1 MSERA
6 KQKQTRQLKA
16 DNGLIYHIIFRQ
28 AGTLAK
34 ALLEGV
40 MNSDDAGAQ
49 EIHVNLTTS
58 EFNIHDNGKGFE
70 NSTEIE
76 QFFETFGTP
85 HDLDEHGVSRD
96 AKFGTFRI
104 GRGQLFAFAHTVWK
118 SGEFEMD
125 VDVKN
130 RGLEYD
136 LYEGVGP
143 HEGCHIHGK
152 LYSHLTPSEKLETE
166 KALKMF
172 VKYMSVPVYLN
183 GEKVNTPPQEVEG
196 WDEET
201 DEYYLMT
208 DGIPQGSGI
217 EVYQQGV
224 HVMHQSAWQ
233 FGIGAIVVTKVPVVL
248 NTARNDILSSCKV
261 WRAVK
266 RRLKE
271 LGGKSIEK
279 QAKRKLKLTDE
290 ERAAIFHALQA
301 EEKRPFEVR
310 DLKLFQD
317 TTGTCWSAGQIS
329 RMASAHSKWDLL
341 ADGFFGV
348 AFAKATDQKA
358 DRVLQRKMGLVLDLE
373 NIRMAGYET
382 QEELMELIYSI
393 YSGSL
398 PKRVRLCTMS
408 EITEGLSNDHRIIAP
423 NKWSKNEKVIMTALG
438 TINDYHRGVPGK
450 LLELE
455 EISRSE
461 FPIRELRLGESDT
474 ADGWTDGETYI
485 AINRE
490 LFKRKALSEKLV
502 GDAVLLLIHEYCHAE
517 PSNLNHGHSPEF
529 YRRYHDLSRHAPN
542 WTRKCLQ
549 KAVHGLRRRAKK
561 LSTNISHDIR
571 INAEAAYNAVML
583 EMDEEGET
591 V

>member
-40 MNSDDAGAQ
+40 MNSDDAGAS
-49 EIHVNLTTS
+49 EIHVDLTTTD
-58 EFNIHDNGKGFE
+58 FDIRDDGKGFE

-85 HDLDEHGVSRD
+85 HDLDEHGVSQD

-143 HEGCHIHGK
+143 HEGCRIKGT
-152 LYSHLTPSEKLETE
+152 LYQPLGPAEKLETE
-166 KALKMF
+166 KSLRHY

-183 GEKVNTPPQEVEG
+183 GEKINTPPQEVEK

-201 DEYYLMT
+201 DDYYLMT
-208 DGIPQGSGI
+208 TGIPDGAGI

-224 HVMHQSAWQ
+224 HVMHQSSYQ
-233 FGIGAIVVTKVPVVL
+233 YGIGAIIVTKKACVL
-248 NTARNDILSSCKV
+248 NTARNDILSTCKV
-261 WRAVK
+261 WRAAK
-266 RRLKE
+266 KRLKE
-271 LGGKSIEK
+271 LGGHQVEK
-279 QAKRKLKLTDE
+279 VAKRRLKLTE
-290 ERAAIFHALQA
+290 AERASTFHRLEAGEL
-301 EEKRPFEVR
+301 RPHEVK
-310 DLKLFQD
+310 DLKLFED
-317 TTGTCWSAGQIS
+317 TTGTSWSAAQIS
-329 RMASAHSKWDLL
+329 RMATANSNWDLL
-341 ADGFFGV
+341 DDGFFGV
-348 AFAKATDQKA
+348 CFAPYTTQKA
-358 DRVLQRKMGLVLDLE
+358 DRLLQRKMGLALATD
-373 NIRMAGYET
+373 NIRMAGVET
-382 QEELMELIYSI
+382 PEELMQLIFDMQGGTI
-393 YSGSL
+393 EE
-398 PKRVRLCTMS
+398 RVRLCTLD
-408 EITEGLSNDHRIIAP
+408 EATEGLKNDHRIISPRKWTP
-423 NKWSKNEKVIMTALG
+423 NETTIVRALEA
-438 TINDYHRGVPGK
+438 INSYWGGIPEQLCK
-450 LLELE
+450 LD
-455 EISRSE
+455 EISKSE
-461 FPIRELRLGESDT
+461 LPIRQIRLGESDT

-485 AINRE
+485 AINRD
-490 LFKRKALSEKLV
+490 LFKRKQMSEKLV

-529 YRRYHDLSRHAPN
+529 YRRYHDLSRYAPD
-542 WTRKCLQ
+542 WTRMCFQ
-549 KAVHGLRRRAKK
+549 KLVHGLRRKVRRLPK
-561 LSTNISHDIR
+561 NIDSEVR
-571 INAEAAYNAVML
+571 RNAESAYNSVLL
-583 EMDEEGET
+583 EIDEEGKK